1 MPKFVRVRDKDTGHQ
16 FDVPEADSRI
26 GESFEPVNGV
36 EPVEGYLVQPRESK
50 YRTDKAGK
58 PAASSR
64 TTAQEG

>member
-26 GESFEPVNGV
+26 GEAFDLVKGVDPVD
-36 EPVEGYLVQPRESK
+36 GYLVQAREPK
-50 YRTDKAGK
+50 HNVDKAGK
-58 PAASSR
+58 PAAPSR